1 MGLKGYNMSSRR
13 RTVTESPI
21 IPRYSLAGPF
31 KGHLS
36 MKSSPYCTGSSSRL
50 CDQYLIQDHMASH
63 YNKILSAKATVD
75 CSKPK
80 SMITS
85 IKYSDQQRRER
96 LKKEVT
102 KYEQEILSARSL
114 SRASS
119 RPAGSHESSP
129 LGKSTYLLQENSLHD
144 AILLSE
150 NGRPSSARSLASSI
164 GKHSTLPTTT
174 NIARE
179 TAQKIFYHSYSDVS
193 YRSSTPRRRC
203 PSVAYGSTT
212 GSLVRGQNCSY
223 KAFQDPQ
230 QKTYSGDLLEKHSR
244 FFKEGGQPFTPRTL
258 KKESKSVLAQY
269 RYYTPPRRKAKAE
282 KAEKTAQLMVDGGT
296 QTDLDSFQDGAVPLR
311 NQSLRESQWVRQQ
324 AIYTDETW
332 SADELEERE
341 VSFYG
346 PRRKE
351 MGERLRDTN
360 QQYFMSREE
369 ELKYLEFIADVT
381 NEMLTLGLFSN
392 RVLER
397 VFDRHIE
404 QNKHRLDEG
413 KMHHLLDVLKE
424 DLGCRHEESFSR
436 PNGVNASLSR
446 YRRSSDLQLTGH
458 MKLTDESR
466 KKQEG
471 LESKNLLEIDRVRL
485 RGRNLDSWHRSLSQP
500 DPVPQSSETN
510 NNSSDCFA
518 GGLDEAPS
526 LPPTLEISNSTNIG
540 DTADVGEAVMTAAN
554 STDYDTDFENTTG
567 SRELENLGKSF
578 SESLHVLDNDNGNS
592 GEVQGPL
599 DKLGNSEPVADL
611 DRSEE
616 EF

>member
-1 MGLKGYNMSSRR
+1 
-13 RTVTESPI
+13 
-21 IPRYSLAGPF
+21 
-31 KGHLS
+31 
-36 MKSSPYCTGSSSRL
+36 
-50 CDQYLIQDHMASH
+50 
-63 YNKILSAKATVD
+63 
-75 CSKPK
+75 
-80 SMITS
+80 
-85 IKYSDQQRRER
+85 SDQQRRER

-129 LGKSTYLLQENSLHD
+129 LGKPEGVVV
-144 AILLSE
+144 ILEEMILE
-150 NGRPSSARSLASSI
+150 EKNGRPSSARSLASSI

-324 AIYTDETW
+324 VMNLFQISDKAVMCKGPSLSLQAIYTDETW

-346 PRRKE
+346 PRTSVKYTITSPTMRRVHAE
-351 MGERLRDTN
+351 
-360 QQYFMSREE
+360 EE

-404 QNKHRLDEG
+404 QNKHRLDE
-413 KMHHLLDVLKE
+413 VLYVV
-424 DLGCRHEESFSR
+424 L
-436 PNGVNASLSR
+436 
-446 YRRSSDLQLTGH
+446 Y
-458 MKLTDESR
+458 
-466 KKQEG
+466 
-471 LESKNLLEIDRVRL
+471 
-485 RGRNLDSWHRSLSQP
+485 
-500 DPVPQSSETN
+500 
-510 NNSSDCFA
+510 
-518 GGLDEAPS
+518 
-526 LPPTLEISNSTNIG
+526 TLY
-540 DTADVGEAVMTAAN
+540 V
-554 STDYDTDFENTTG
+554 
-567 SRELENLGKSF
+567 
-578 SESLHVLDNDNGNS
+578 
-592 GEVQGPL
+592 
-599 DKLGNSEPVADL
+599 
-611 DRSEE
+611 
-616 EF
+616 

>member
-1 MGLKGYNMSSRR
+1 
-13 RTVTESPI
+13 I

-129 LGKSTYLLQENSLHD
+129 LGKVENISDTGRNNCSIPTDKKNSFSFLKINQVPCFFNWETLHP
-144 AILLSE
+144 AYH
-150 NGRPSSARSLASSI
+150 N
-164 GKHSTLPTTT
+164 KHRQGDSP
-174 NIARE
+174 
-179 TAQKIFYHSYSDVS
+179 HSYSDVS

-296 QTDLDSFQDGAVPLR
+296 QTDLDSKSFPDHLDLEKKKIKLSPCLKQNKLTFLLLSNDNISDHEESSCRVSVTYCFLR
-311 NQSLRESQWVRQQ
+311 QLS
-324 AIYTDETW
+324 IYKARVAFCKHFG
-332 SADELEERE
+332 SH
-341 VSFYG
+341 
-346 PRRKE
+346 
-351 MGERLRDTN
+351 
-360 QQYFMSREE
+360 REE

-404 QNKHRLDEG
+404 QNKHRLDE
-413 KMHHLLDVLKE
+413 
-424 DLGCRHEESFSR
+424 
-436 PNGVNASLSR
+436 
-446 YRRSSDLQLTGH
+446 
-458 MKLTDESR
+458 
-466 KKQEG
+466 
-471 LESKNLLEIDRVRL
+471 
-485 RGRNLDSWHRSLSQP
+485 
-500 DPVPQSSETN
+500 
-510 NNSSDCFA
+510 
-518 GGLDEAPS
+518 
-526 LPPTLEISNSTNIG
+526 
-540 DTADVGEAVMTAAN
+540 
-554 STDYDTDFENTTG
+554 
-567 SRELENLGKSF
+567 
-578 SESLHVLDNDNGNS
+578 
-592 GEVQGPL
+592 
-599 DKLGNSEPVADL
+599 
-611 DRSEE
+611 
-616 EF
+616 